1 MNGYLI
7 PTIDDVFQF
16 HEKIHCTIDNQLQQE
31 KVAASPQP
39 GAVFFGMTSDEV
51 DDFFRRLDQLAM
63 FDLLSTT
70 EAHLRADF
78 QNRVQKKRKDALS
91 REFRDAAKQR
101 RGKVRLDEDILDSWK
116 KHHPKHKACICEFKA
131 ALKLRHWL
139 AHGRHWVPKLGR
151 SYTKWVVRDICDTLA
166 KALPPLP

>member
-1 MNGYLI
+1 MNGYLT
-7 PTIDDVFQF
+7 PTIAAVFQF
-16 HEKIHCTIDNQLQQE
+16 HEKIHRTIYNQLQQE

-39 GAVFFGMTSDEV
+39 GAVFFGMTSEEV

-70 EAHLRADF
+70 EAHVRTDF
-78 QNRVQKKRKDALS
+78 QDRVQKKRKDALS
-91 REFRDAAKQR
+91 REFRKAAKQR

-116 KHHPKHKACICEFKA
+116 KHHPKNKACIREFKA

-166 KALPPLP
+166 EAILPRP

>member
-1 MNGYLI
+1 MNGYLT

-16 HEKIHCTIDNQLQQE
+16 HEKTHCTIDNQLQQE
-31 KVAASPQP
+31 KVAAAPQP

-78 QNRVQKKRKDALS
+78 QNRVQM
-91 REFRDAAKQR
+91 AACR
-101 RGKVRLDEDILDSWK
+101 FAVGIFWPILLNSGRAFYRLPDW
-116 KHHPKHKACICEFKA
+116 
-131 ALKLRHWL
+131 
-139 AHGRHWVPKLGR
+139 
-151 SYTKWVVRDICDTLA
+151 
-166 KALPPLP
+166 